1 MIGLKL
7 FGFIDPYYWG
17 PELNYEF
24 YDENR
29 NVKAAVQYISDIVRY
44 WIGEFHLDSLRFDA
58 GELCIKIDLF

>member
-1 MIGLKL
+1 MIGLK
-7 FGFIDPYYWG
+7 FFSFIDPYYWG

-29 NVKAAVQYISDIVRY
+29 NVKPAVRYISDVVRY
-44 WIGEFHLDSLRFDA
+44 WIGEFHLDGLRFDA